1 MPDAVEAVVLCRIQ
15 SVGPVRWAGN
25 VYNKTP
31 ACSNVGATPME
42 INENQSI
49 DEALVAYGERI
60 RFRRKLS
67 TIQRQ
72 IDMEA
77 VRQEADLYQ
86 SDAEQSG
93 QIRSLWRTYRTTLAV
108 AASVAVITTFGSIF
122 LYRSYLQGH
131 RQQEQQYSQLSKE
144 IQAVK
149 SSQKRLIS
157 DITGRGR
164 ALSANPA
171 QVSGSGFMLTP
182 DGYFVTNNHIVRDAD
197 SVYVQSNKGDVYKA
211 RIVHTDQ
218 VHDLAILQLCDD
230 SAFRSLSPVPYSF
243 DARSSDLGER
253 VFTLGYPREE
263 IVYGE
268 GYLSS
273 GTGYRGDSVAYQVAI
288 SVNPGNSG
296 GPLLNE
302 KGNVIGI
309 ISGKQTTSEGV
320 SFAVKTNYLLE
331 AINGIPADSL
341 KGQSLRLSRK
351 NTMANLPRKQQ
362 IKRMQ
367 DYVYQVKVFKH
378 K

>member
-1 MPDAVEAVVLCRIQ
+1 MDA
-15 SVGPVRWAGN
+15 
-25 VYNKTP
+25 
-31 ACSNVGATPME
+31 
-42 INENQSI
+42 NEDQSI
-49 DEALVAYGERI
+49 DQAIIAYGERI
-60 RFRRKLS
+60 RFRRKLAL
-67 TIQRQ
+67 IQSQ
-72 IDMEA
+72 L
-77 VRQEADLYQ
+77 QEATVRGEVPLYQ

-122 LYRSYLQGH
+122 LYRSYEQGH
-131 RQQEQQYSQLSKE
+131 RQQAQQYSQLSKE

-149 SSQKRLIS
+149 STQKRLLN
-157 DITGRGR
+157 DITGRSR
-164 ALSANPA
+164 MLSTNPA

-182 DGYFVTNNHIVRDAD
+182 DGYFVTSNHIVRDAD
-197 SVYVQSNKGDVYKA
+197 SVYIQSVNGEVYKA
-211 RIVHTDQ
+211 RIVHADQ

-230 SAFRSLSPVPYSF
+230 SAFRSLPPVPYSF
-243 DARSSDLGER
+243 DAHPSDLGER

-263 IVYGE
+263 IVYDE

-273 GTGYRGDSVAYQVAI
+273 GTGYGGDSIAYQVAI

-320 SFAVKTNYLLE
+320 GFAVKANYLLE
-331 AINGIPADSL
+331 AINGIPIDSL
-341 KGQSLRLSRK
+341 KGQPLRLNRK
-351 NTMANLPRKQQ
+351 NTLVHLPRKQQ

-367 DYVYQVKVFKH
+367 AYVYQVKVFKH
-378 K
+378 R

>member
-1 MPDAVEAVVLCRIQ
+1 MEA
-15 SVGPVRWAGN
+15 
-25 VYNKTP
+25 
-31 ACSNVGATPME
+31 
-42 INENQSI
+42 NEDQSI
-49 DEALVAYGERI
+49 DQTLVAYGERI
-60 RFRRKLS
+60 RFRRKLAV
-67 TIQRQ
+67 IQSQ
-72 IDMEA
+72 IDMDA
-77 VRQEADLYQ
+77 VRHEADMYQ
-86 SDAEQSG
+86 SDAEQTG

-108 AASVAVITTFGSIF
+108 AASAAIITTFGSIF
-122 LYRSYLQGH
+122 LYRSYQQGH

-164 ALSANPA
+164 ALSTNPA

-197 SVYVQSNKGDVYKA
+197 SVYIQSAKGEVYKA
-211 RIVHTDQ
+211 RLVHADQ
-218 VHDLAILQLCDD
+218 AHDLAILQLCDD
-230 SAFRSLSPVPYSF
+230 SAFRSMPPIPYSF
-243 DARSSDLGER
+243 DARTSDLGER

-273 GTGYRGDSVAYQVAI
+273 GTGYRGDSIAYQVAI

-296 GPLLNE
+296 GPLLDE

-320 SFAVKTNYLLE
+320 SFAVKTNYLFE
-331 AINGIPADSL
+331 AINGIPGDSL
-341 KGQSLRLSRK
+341 KGQPLRLNRK
-351 NTMANLPRKQQ
+351 NTLLGLPRKEQ

-367 DYVYQVKVFKH
+367 EYVYQVKVFKH

>member
-1 MPDAVEAVVLCRIQ
+1 MEA
-15 SVGPVRWAGN
+15 N
-25 VYNKTP
+25 DD
-31 ACSNVGATPME
+31 
-42 INENQSI
+42 QSI
-49 DEALVAYGERI
+49 NQALTAYGERI
-60 RFRRKLS
+60 RFRRKLAA
-67 TIQRQ
+67 IQSQ
-72 IDMEA
+72 VDMDA
-77 VRQEADLYQ
+77 IRQEADQYQ
-86 SDAEQSG
+86 TDMEQTG

-122 LYRSYLQGH
+122 LYRSYVQGH

-149 SSQKRLIS
+149 SSQRRLIS

-197 SVYVQSNKGDVYKA
+197 SVYIQSAKGEVYKA
-211 RIVHTDQ
+211 RLVHADQ

-230 SAFRSLSPVPYSF
+230 SAFRSMPPVPYNF
-243 DARSSDLGER
+243 DARTSDLGER

-273 GTGYRGDSVAYQVAI
+273 GTGYRGDSIAYQVAI

-296 GPLLNE
+296 GPLLDE

-320 SFAVKTNYLLE
+320 SFAVKTNYLLQ

-341 KGQSLRLSRK
+341 KGQPLRLSHK
-351 NTMANLPRKQQ
+351 NMLANLPRKQQ

-367 DYVYQVKVFKH
+367 EYVYQVKVFKH

>member
-1 MPDAVEAVVLCRIQ
+1 MEA
-15 SVGPVRWAGN
+15 
-25 VYNKTP
+25 
-31 ACSNVGATPME
+31 
-42 INENQSI
+42 NEDQSI
-49 DEALVAYGERI
+49 DQALIAYGERI
-60 RFRRKLS
+60 RFRRKLAV
-67 TIQRQ
+67 IQRQ
-72 IDMEA
+72 LDMEE
-77 VRQEADLYQ
+77 VRQEAELYQ

-108 AASVAVITTFGSIF
+108 AASVAIITTFGSIF
-122 LYRSYLQGH
+122 LYRSYQQGH
-131 RQQEQQYSQLSKE
+131 RQQEDQYSQLSKE

-149 SSQKRLIS
+149 SSQKRLIN
-157 DITGRGR
+157 DITGRSQ
-164 ALSANPA
+164 AMSANPA
-171 QVSGSGFMLTP
+171 QVSGSGFLLTP

-197 SVYVQSNKGDVYKA
+197 SVYVQSAKGEVYKA
-211 RIVHTDQ
+211 RIVYADLA
-218 VHDLAILQLCDD
+218 HDLAVLQLCDD
-230 SAFRSLSPVPYSF
+230 NAFRPMPPIPYTF
-243 DARSSDLGER
+243 EARTSDLGER

-273 GTGYRGDSVAYQVAI
+273 GTGYGGDSVAYQVAI

-296 GPLLNE
+296 GPLLDE

-320 SFAVKTNYLLE
+320 SFAVKSNYLLE
-331 AINGIPADSL
+331 AINGIPVDSR
-341 KGQSLRLSRK
+341 KGQPLRLSRK
-351 NTMANLPRKQQ
+351 NTLAYLPRKQQ